1 MIRRALLT
9 AVVALWTLA
18 AQAADPKTLQVVV
31 FPGGFNWPI
40 WAAQEQGAFLREGVD
55 VKLTLTPN
63 SVFQLTGLIDGRYDI
78 AVTAIDNLI
87 AYNVGQG
94 EALTTNRADLVAVMG
109 GDNGFLHLVTTPDI
123 TSVAQLKGK
132 TLSVDARTTGYAFVL
147 RKLLQQAGLS
157 ETDTTL
163 VQAGGVLQRFEALL
177 RREHAGTM
185 LLSPFEIAAQ
195 ARGFND
201 VAAASDHFTNY
212 QGLVSA
218 VRRDWLA
225 SHQVELEAYIRGY
238 IAGLDWLFDPANQDA
253 ALALLRRKLPN
264 LTQDLA
270 ERSYRVLL
278 HSKNGFARRA
288 ELDVPGIATVLS
300 LRQEYGEPR
309 VALPEPAAFYD
320 LTVYNKASRR

>member
-1 MIRRALLT
+1 MMRRVLL
-9 AVVALWTLA
+9 AAAVALWSLA
-18 AQAADPKTLQVVV
+18 AQAADPKTLQVIV

-63 SVFQLTGLIDGRYDI
+63 SVFQLTGLIDGRFDV

-94 EALTTNRADLVAVMG
+94 EAPTTNKADLVAVMG

-201 VAAASDHFTNY
+201 VAAAADHFTHY

-225 SHQVELEAYIRGY
+225 SHQAELEAYVRGY
-238 IAGLDWLFDPANQDA
+238 LAGLDWLFEPANRDD
-253 ALALLRRKLPN
+253 ALALLRRNLPGMN
-264 LTQDLA
+264 QDMA

-278 HSKNGFARRA
+278 DPKNGFARRA
-288 ELDVPGIATVLS
+288 ELDVPGVGTVLS
-300 LRQEYGEPR
+300 LRREYGEPR
-309 VALPEPAAFYD
+309 VTLPEPAAFYD
-320 LTVYNKASRR
+320 LTVYDKVIGR